1 MVTLKDIAQR
11 AGVSTATVSYVINNS
26 PKISE
31 ATKERVNKI
40 IEEMGYQSNI
50 LAQGLR
56 SGRTGLAGVIVED
69 IQAKHVPR
77 IIDGINEA
85 AERKGLQIMLS
96 NLRLMSKIDSH
107 FGAITDYQSDIDHA
121 IDTLSGMQVD
131 GIIYV
136 GMHDRLLPHMIRNIG
151 KPIVYCYC
159 YTEDDGSS
167 ISYDNAHVMSRL
179 TRQFLAQGHT
189 HFGIMA
195 GREDS
200 EPCQKRLQGIRKAL
214 KEGGIPDGQ
223 VILQYGNWSYET
235 ARELARD
242 MLSHGQSRPSAII
255 ALNDEMAIGVR
266 DAAMSLGISIPD
278 ELSVSGF
285 DHSDTVQYI
294 LPQITTVAPPLAKMG
309 RRSMEILLDE
319 IENRRNEN
327 MTLVLPSEIIDGSS
341 IARPAV
347 TGQER
352 DYE

>member
-1 MVTLKDIAQR
+1 MVTLKDIALR
-11 AGVSTATVSYVINNS
+11 AGVSTATVSYVINDS

-31 ATKERVNKI
+31 ATKLRVNKI

-69 IQAKHVPR
+69 IRAKHVPR

-85 AERKGLQIMLS
+85 AEKQGCQIMLS
-96 NLRLMSKIDSH
+96 NLRLMSKIDNH
-107 FGAITDYQSDIDHA
+107 FGAITDYQADIDHA

-131 GIIYV
+131 GVIYV
-136 GMHDRLLPHMIRNIG
+136 GMHDRLLPHMIKDIG

-159 YTEDDGSS
+159 YAEDDGSS

-179 TRQFLAQGHT
+179 TRKFLQEGHRQ
-189 HFGIMA
+189 FGIIA

-200 EPCQKRLQGIRKAL
+200 EPSQKRLHGIRKAL
-214 KEGGIPDGQ
+214 KEGGIPDTD
-223 VILQYGNWSYET
+223 VRIRYGNWNYEE
-235 ARELARD
+235 ARALAEELLTD
-242 MLSHGQSRPSAII
+242 ENDRPSAII

-285 DHSDTVQYI
+285 DHSDAVQYI
-294 LPQITTVAPPLAKMG
+294 LPTITTVAPPLAKMG
-309 RRSMEILLDE
+309 RRSMEILSDE
-319 IENRRNEN
+319 IANHRNEN
-327 MTLVLPSEIIDGSS
+327 LTLVLPSEIIDGSS
-341 IARPAV
+341 IVPPYHQDRR
-347 TGQER
+347 EKH
-352 DYE
+352 E